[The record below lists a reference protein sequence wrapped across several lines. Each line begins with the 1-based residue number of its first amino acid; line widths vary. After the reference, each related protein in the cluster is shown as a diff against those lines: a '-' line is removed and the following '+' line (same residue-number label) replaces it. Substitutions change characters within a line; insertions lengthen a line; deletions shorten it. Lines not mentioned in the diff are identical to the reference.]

1 MCGYYIEAKRD
12 AVYGR
17 DPGPPRR
24 LAIFTAPSLP
34 SSLCSSQGS
43 SSAASAAR
51 AFFQPKDLG
60 WLDSCDKHRNEEI
73 KQAVAGSCA
82 GFYQLPGSAV

>member
-1 MCGYYIEAKRD
+1 MCGSYIEATRD

-17 DPGPPRR
+17 ELPRR
-24 LAIFTAPSLP
+24 LTIFTVPETRRGTAPSLP
-34 SSLCSSQGS
+34 SSLCLSQRS

-51 AFFQPKDLG
+51 ETFFQALV

-73 KQAVAGSCA
+73 KQNKPLRESRI
-82 GFYQLPGSAV
+82 